1 MLHDLSLRVFA
12 QLKNMK
18 LQKQVRMQKQLI

>member
-1 MLHDLSLRVFA
+1 MLHDLSLRAFA